1 MMEEKGLV
9 GLLSEWFALFA
20 AETGILGE
28 VRQYQDLG
36 KLLLIMLAVLLCFL
50 GIRTYHLAVA
60 VWMYMVVILLSS
72 FLFRDRMNW
81 GAVVT
86 FFAVTGFAMA
96 FLAYQWNYTGAVLTT
111 GLIAGVFASFAGLSM
126 IWIILC
132 ILLGGVAAIW
142 FPGPGVCLSTSLFGG
157 VVLAEFIPA
166 AESRITGVY
175 ILTIASGLGLQ
186 ILLAK
191 KGGLLKREGIKKS

>member
-1 MMEEKGLV
+1 MEGKSLV

-36 KLLLIMLAVLLCFL
+36 KLLLGMLAVLLCFL
-50 GIRTYHLAVA
+50 GIRSYHLAVA
-60 VWMYMVVILLSS
+60 VWMYMAVILVSS

-86 FFAVTGFAMA
+86 FFAVTGFILA

-111 GLIAGVFASFAGLSM
+111 GLIAGVFAALAGFSLP
-126 IWIILC
+126 WIILC
-132 ILLGGVAAIW
+132 ILLGGMAAIW

-157 VVLAEFIPA
+157 AVLAEFIPV
-166 AESRITGVY
+166 SGDRVTGVY
-175 ILTIASGLGLQ
+175 ILIIAFGLGLQ
-186 ILLAK
+186 LFLAK
-191 KGGLLKREGIKKS
+191 KGGLLKKEGIKKS

>member
-1 MMEEKGLV
+1 MV

-60 VWMYMVVILLSS
+60 VWMYMVVMLLSS

-86 FFAVTGFAMA
+86 F
-96 FLAYQWNYTGAVLTT
+96 LLSQ
-111 GLIAGVFASFAGLSM
+111 GLPWHF
-126 IWIILC
+126 WH
-132 ILLGGVAAIW
+132 
-142 FPGPGVCLSTSLFGG
+142 TSGI
-157 VVLAEFIPA
+157 IPA
-166 AESRITGVY
+166 RCSRQG
-175 ILTIASGLGLQ
+175 
-186 ILLAK
+186 
-191 KGGLLKREGIKKS
+191 